1 MSTPESA
8 PPETGRRFLRGRKL
22 VIAIYVLA
30 LLSPLGL
37 GAAGFIYWRY
47 AAVWGRRPP
56 RPPSCVLATRIGLRK
71 NAEVSGTEPHDTVDG
86 ETVYLRPNEDRV
98 VRCVS
103 SFSKDLARHFTS
115 AFSEVEPE
123 RRALMLFKAVRDGV
137 PRDPSY
143 DREAVAGFLL
153 ASAAMKALPPL
164 PEIKA
169 ADEELGLLNACRF
182 QMRTPCP
189 SRPPIPFTVWLAGG
203 PSAAGL
209 LVLLG
214 VGVKSASVRIRGFI
228 RRRRE
233 RKSPAVQ

>member
-8 PPETGRRFLRGRKL
+8 PSETGRRFLRGRRF
-22 VIAIYVLA
+22 VVA
-30 LLSPLGL
+30 LGL
-37 GAAGFIYWRY
+37 LAVLSFSGLGVAGVIYQRY
-47 AAVWGRRPP
+47 AAVWARRPP
-56 RPPSCVLATRIGLRK
+56 RPPSCVLASRIGLRK
-71 NAEVSGTEPHDTVDG
+71 NVDVSGTEPHDTATG

-115 AFSEVEPE
+115 AFSETEPE

-153 ASAAMKALPPL
+153 ASAAMKALPKL

-189 SRPPIPFTVWLAGG
+189 SRPPIPVTVWLAGG
-203 PSAAGL
+203 PSAGGV

-214 VGVKSASVRIRGFI
+214 FGVKSAAVRIRDAW
-228 RRRRE
+228 RRRRG
-233 RKSPAVQ
+233 RRSPAVQ